1 MSFNDAVAI
10 LKKARLQFLI
20 YTSPTHAIAK
30 PRWRVLMPTSRD
42 LPPAER
48 EKLLGRVNGLL
59 GGIFSTESFTLSQS
73 YYFGSV
79 NRNPAHR
86 AEYYSGDY
94 IDERNDLDAGAIGKI
109 ENEKI
114 NTLPTPPIVGDGV
127 AFTLKSL
134 KVRGISADVLHL
146 IEHFTTPPDADDK
159 LKAMNNG
166 HRHFKAVAELRRYAL
181 SNEQIEQ
188 VYLLGQIAKAAAE
201 SPRGF
206 KGYLARVIKAV
217 DARAGLALG
226 HFWSFGPM
234 NQFFFVPSLTLW
246 PVASVDA
253 RLRPLPV
260 INSDGSRKLNKKDEQ
275 VYIPASK
282 WLSQNRSV
290 ETMTWAPGQ
299 PSIIFNK
306 AMSAD
311 GGLTDAPG
319 FRCFNTYRAPPPP
332 RGNVV
337 DATRWVDLV
346 KKLYPSD
353 AEHIFDYAAHRV
365 QKPGDKINHCLVLL
379 GVPGIGKDTLI
390 AAILRAVGTWNC
402 TEASPQD
409 FFEAFNPHVRA
420 VIMRINEAHD
430 LGDVSRY
437 SFYER
442 TKIYAAS
449 PPETLAVNDKNIRKY
464 YIPNVCGIIITSNY
478 RTECLYLPA
487 DDRRHY
493 VAWSDVRKEDFKD
506 EFWVEFWKWLNSGG
520 DQHVAA
526 WLAARDI
533 SKFDPKTPPHKTD
546 AFWAIV
552 NAGRPQEEAEIMDV
566 IDALGN
572 PDALTIQMIKDHI
585 APGPGN
591 WMECP
596 LSSWFTD
603 PRNIKQYSR
612 RMESCGYM
620 QVGNEA
626 AKDGYWKVGGKRMAV
641 YAKKDMALREQLQAV
656 NALCGKSEVG
666 AGS

>member
-1 MSFNDAVAI
+1 MSEAKILPWNLPRLATPDTPPKSNGAAPEPSPQMNGTEVRLLHVTFFNDWYAGTLTTEDMAVSDLCDRILASNASKKDDLPWLKLAKFGNYKSKPDEYGKGGGCLRHDENVTAISGIEGDYDGEKMSFDDAVAI
-10 LKKARLQFLI
+10 LKKARLNFLI
-20 YTSPTHAIAK
+20 YTSPTHTTAK
-30 PRWRVLMPTSRD
+30 PRWRVLMPTSCD
-42 LPPAER
+42 LPPVER
-48 EKLLGRVNGLL
+48 ENLLGRVNGLL

-73 YYFGSV
+73 YYYGSV
-79 NRNPAHR
+79 NKNPAHR

-94 IDERNDLDAGAIGKI
+94 IDERVDLDAGAIGKD
-109 ENEKI
+109 EKEKA
-114 NTLPTPPIVGDGV
+114 NTSPAPPTVGDGAV
-127 AFTLKSL
+127 FTLKSL

-146 IEHFTTPPDADDK
+146 IEHFTTPPDASDK

-166 HRHFKAVAELRRYAL
+166 HRHFKVVAELRRYAL

-188 VYLLGQIAKAAAE
+188 VYSLGLIGKAAAE

-206 KGYLARVIKAV
+206 KGYLAKTIKAV
-217 DARAGLALG
+217 DARAGLSLG

-234 NQFFFVPSLTLW
+234 NQFFFVPSLALW
-246 PVASVDA
+246 PVGSVDA

-260 INSDGSRKLNKKDEQ
+260 INLDGSPKLNKKDEQ

-299 PSIIFNK
+299 PSVIFNK

-311 GGLTDAPG
+311 GGLTNAPG

-332 RGNVV
+332 RGNVMEAV
-337 DATRWVDLV
+337 RWVDLV
-346 KKLYPSD
+346 KKLYPKD
-353 AEHIFDYAAHRV
+353 AEHIFNYAAHRV

-449 PPETLAVNDKNIRKY
+449 PPETLPVNDKNIRKY

-487 DDRRHY
+487 DD
-493 VAWSDVRKEDFKD
+493 
-506 EFWVEFWKWLNSGG
+506 
-520 DQHVAA
+520 
-526 WLAARDI
+526 
-533 SKFDPKTPPHKTD
+533 
-546 AFWAIV
+546 
-552 NAGRPQEEAEIMDV
+552 
-566 IDALGN
+566 
-572 PDALTIQMIKDHI
+572 
-585 APGPGN
+585 
-591 WMECP
+591 
-596 LSSWFTD
+596 
-603 PRNIKQYSR
+603 
-612 RMESCGYM
+612 
-620 QVGNEA
+620 
-626 AKDGYWKVGGKRMAV
+626 
-641 YAKKDMALREQLQAV
+641 
-656 NALCGKSEVG
+656 
-666 AGS
+666 